1 MARRLASGNGGVSDI
16 GGRGYASGSGV
27 SGGRGYAAGSGA
39 CSSAPR
45 AGQHGRGALIV
56 PMEAIGQPALI
67 LHSVLD
73 MDSRHMLEIAL
84 KHLSCSCGQ
93 PILKVHHSSGTAYTN
108 KFYVKRSGC
117 GRYWQPYQIV
127 VADMKRLGQMGYH

>member
-1 MARRLASGNGGVSDI
+1 MARRLSSGNGGVSDI
-16 GGRGYASGSGV
+16 GGRGYSAGRGPDNGGSGV

-56 PMEAIGQPALI
+56 SMEAIGQPALI

-93 PILKVHHSSGTAYTN
+93 PILKVHHSSTPT
-108 KFYVKRSGC
+108 SST
-117 GRYWQPYQIV
+117 
-127 VADMKRLGQMGYH
+127 